1 MDGPWTVILVEEVRD
16 WHLRLERE
24 DPQTQDLV
32 EAAINLL
39 EAEGPNLHRPMIDT
53 ISGSRV
59 PNLKELRPAS
69 AGRSEIRILFVFD
82 PARRAILLVAGD
94 KAGSWNRWYRK
105 HIQIAE
111 RRYQIWLDGGY
122 GMEEN

>member
-1 MDGPWTVILVEEVRD
+1 MDSQWTVVLVEEVRE
-16 WHLRLERE
+16 WYLRLARK

-39 EAEGPNLHRPMIDT
+39 EKEGPKLHRPMVDT

-59 PNLKELRPAS
+59 HNLKELRPAS
-69 AGRSEIRILFVFD
+69 TGRSEVRILFIFD
-82 PARRAILLVAGD
+82 PERQAILLVAGD

-105 HIQIAE
+105 YVPIAE
-111 RRYQIWLDGGY
+111 HRYQRWLEGGY
-122 GMEEN
+122 GMEED